1 VASLLRPLPLLI
13 FQKSKPAASRR
24 GKTKEENMSFILFTV
39 IVIAAAFGGGILF
52 DRKVLNKKK
61 Y

>member
-1 VASLLRPLPLLI
+1 
-13 FQKSKPAASRR
+13 
-24 GKTKEENMSFILFTV
+24 MSFILFTV